1 MSEEVIRLGD
11 QSGTTPER
19 GRSDAAVALLKAD
32 VARLVTGLDLLISE
46 LSGIKEK
53 LNRIEK
59 TLSEIAVGLGVQPS

>member
-11 QSGTTPER
+11 QSGTTSER
-19 GRSDAAVALLKAD
+19 AKAD
-32 VARLVTGLDLLISE
+32 VAQLVAGVDLLISE

-53 LNRIEK
+53 LDRIEK